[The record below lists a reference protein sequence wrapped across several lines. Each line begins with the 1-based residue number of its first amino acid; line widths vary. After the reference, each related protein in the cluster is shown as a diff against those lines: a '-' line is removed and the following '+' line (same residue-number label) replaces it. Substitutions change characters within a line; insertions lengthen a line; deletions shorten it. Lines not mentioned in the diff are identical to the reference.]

1 VEPLPL
7 LNHEISFIRQ
17 QICRNL
23 GITHLFTNRI
33 VSAPMHYL
41 LMPSATAAFPMNE
54 DQISSSMQAREGELV
69 SNASDREDCVAS
81 LLAAAPG
88 IKTLSGLIA
97 IDPQELS
104 PSARIDY
111 LAALERQS
119 SWLQAAMQ
127 RAIVAVAG
135 ISEGKSDGPFTG
147 VDEAEREDVSSA
159 LRLSAGTAQMRIDV
173 ARTLVNHLPNT
184 CSALATGELSAA
196 HATVIAKE
204 TAAAIRDG
212 LSEFAIFSI
221 EEKAIAH
228 AEFHTPSQVA
238 QQVRSAIAKF
248 APATFEEVVEKAR
261 DSRRV
266 SCYNDVDG
274 MSTVV
279 AILPAADAQTVMKAI
294 EAFII
299 KGSAAWEI
307 SNDSKSSE
315 SKTSGSHSASS
326 NTSGSNTSGSNT
338 SGSNTSGSNTSG
350 SKNSDTRSADMKRAD
365 ALTSLAGFALAA
377 SSEDVALHRRP
388 ITVNVTIDLPTLL
401 GLSENPGQLAGYGAI
416 PASVARALASDGKWK
431 RFITD
436 PQTGAL
442 LDYGRETYQPP
453 QALID
458 FLIARDRTCRFPGCR
473 RSAALSDL
481 DHAQSWEEGGTTSLD
496 NLGALCRR
504 HHLLKTHGGWGI
516 ESRADGSCTW
526 TSPLGKIYQTPARS
540 MAETV

>member
-1 VEPLPL
+1 
-7 LNHEISFIRQ
+7 
-17 QICRNL
+17 
-23 GITHLFTNRI
+23 
-33 VSAPMHYL
+33 
-41 LMPSATAAFPMNE
+41 MPSITAAFPMNE
-54 DQISSSMQAREGELV
+54 DPISSSSSAREDQLTPT
-69 SNASDREDCVAS
+69 ASDREDSVAT

-88 IKTLSGLIA
+88 IKTLGGLIA

-104 PSARIDY
+104 PAARIDY

-221 EEKAIAH
+221 EQKAIAH

-261 DSRRV
+261 DCRRV
-266 SCYNDVDG
+266 SCYNDIDG

-299 KGSAAWEI
+299 KGSTELNI
-307 SNDSKSSE
+307 SVDSPVSD
-315 SKTSGSHSASS
+315 TPV
-326 NTSGSNTSGSNT
+326 
-338 SGSNTSGSNTSG
+338 
-350 SKNSDTRSADMKRAD
+350 SDTRNADMKRAD
-365 ALTSLAGFALAA
+365 ALTAIAGFALAA
-377 SSEDVALHRRP
+377 SSEEVALHRRP

-540 MAETV
+540 IAETV

>member
-1 VEPLPL
+1 
-7 LNHEISFIRQ
+7 
-17 QICRNL
+17 
-23 GITHLFTNRI
+23 
-33 VSAPMHYL
+33 
-41 LMPSATAAFPMNE
+41 MPSATAATPMNE
-54 DQISSSMQAREGELV
+54 DHVSSSAHAGESEFV
-69 SNASDREDCVAS
+69 SSSSDREDCVAS
-81 LLAAAPG
+81 LLAATPG

-104 PSARIDY
+104 PGARIDY

-307 SNDSKSSE
+307 SNDS
-315 SKTSGSHSASS
+315 
-326 NTSGSNTSGSNT
+326 NTSGL
-338 SGSNTSGSNTSG
+338 NTSG

>member
-1 VEPLPL
+1 MTSV
-7 LNHEISFIRQ
+7 N
-17 QICRNL
+17 
-23 GITHLFTNRI
+23 
-33 VSAPMHYL
+33 
-41 LMPSATAAFPMNE
+41 AARPMNE
-54 DQISSSMQAREGELV
+54 DRISSSA
-69 SNASDREDCVAS
+69 NDREVRISSSANDREVRISSSPLDREEHVAT

-88 IKTLSGLIA
+88 IKTLGGLIL

-104 PSARIDY
+104 PAARIDY

-135 ISEGKSDGPFTG
+135 IHEGKSDGPFAG
-147 VDEAEREDVSSA
+147 VDEAEREDISSA

-196 HATVIAKE
+196 HATVIARE

-238 QQVRSAIAKF
+238 LQVRSAIAKF

-279 AILPAADAQTVMKAI
+279 AILPAEDAQTVMKAI
-294 EAFII
+294 EAFIVKGASAI
-299 KGSAAWEI
+299 KI
-307 SNDSKSSE
+307 S
-315 SKTSGSHSASS
+315 SGLSDAGD
-326 NTSGSNTSGSNT
+326 TDAD
-338 SGSNTSGSNTSG
+338 
-350 SKNSDTRSADMKRAD
+350 NSDARSADMKRADAGNSDGRSADMKRAD

-377 SSEDVALHRRP
+377 SSQDIELHRRP

-416 PASVARALASDGKWK
+416 PASVARTLASDGKWK

-481 DHAQSWEEGGTTSLD
+481 DHAQSWDEGGTTSLD

-504 HHLLKTHGGWGI
+504 HHVLKTHGGWNI

-540 MAETV
+540 ISETV

>member
-1 VEPLPL
+1 
-7 LNHEISFIRQ
+7 
-17 QICRNL
+17 
-23 GITHLFTNRI
+23 
-33 VSAPMHYL
+33 MHYL
-41 LMPSATAAFPMNE
+41 PMPSATAAIPMNE
-54 DQISSSMQAREGELV
+54 DHFSSSNHAREDQT
-69 SNASDREDCVAS
+69 SSSDREDCVAT

-88 IKTLSGLIA
+88 IKTLGELIA
-97 IDPQELS
+97 INPQELS

-221 EEKAIAH
+221 EQKAIAH

-261 DSRRV
+261 DCRRV
-266 SCYNDVDG
+266 SCYNDIDG

-299 KGSAAWEI
+299 KGSLEWDI
-307 SNDSKSSE
+307 TKDLNTSD
-315 SKTSGSHSASS
+315 SKTSSSHRVGSGH
-326 NTSGSNTSGSNT
+326 SGSNTSGSNT
-338 SGSNTSGSNTSG
+338 SGSNTSGSNTSD
-350 SKNSDTRSADMKRAD
+350 SRSADMKRAD
-365 ALTSLAGFALAA
+365 ALTAIAGFALAA

-540 MAETV
+540 IAETV

>member
-1 VEPLPL
+1 
-7 LNHEISFIRQ
+7 
-17 QICRNL
+17 
-23 GITHLFTNRI
+23 
-33 VSAPMHYL
+33 
-41 LMPSATAAFPMNE
+41 MPSATAAIPMNE
-54 DQISSSMQAREGELV
+54 DHFASSNYAREDQT
-69 SNASDREDCVAS
+69 STFDREDRVAT
-81 LLAAAPG
+81 LLTAAPG
-88 IKTLSGLIA
+88 IKTLGELIA

-104 PSARIDY
+104 ASARIDY

-159 LRLSAGTAQMRIDV
+159 LRLSAGTAQIRIDV

-221 EEKAIAH
+221 EQKAIAH

-238 QQVRSAIAKF
+238 QQVRSSIAKF

-261 DSRRV
+261 DCRRV
-266 SCYNDVDG
+266 SCYNDIDG

-299 KGSAAWEI
+299 KGSLEWDI
-307 SNDSKSSE
+307 TNDLNSSE
-315 SKTSGSHSASS
+315 SKTSGSHRAGSGHSGSSKSAT
-326 NTSGSNTSGSNT
+326 NTPGSNTSDS
-338 SGSNTSGSNTSG
+338 
-350 SKNSDTRSADMKRAD
+350 RSADMKRAD
-365 ALTSLAGFALAA
+365 ALTAIAGFALAA

>member
-1 VEPLPL
+1 
-7 LNHEISFIRQ
+7 
-17 QICRNL
+17 
-23 GITHLFTNRI
+23 
-33 VSAPMHYL
+33 
-41 LMPSATAAFPMNE
+41 MPSATAAIPMNE
-54 DQISSSMQAREGELV
+54 DHNSSSTHAREGHLALTV
-69 SNASDREDCVAS
+69 SSREDCVAT

-88 IKTLSGLIA
+88 IKTLGGLIA
-97 IDPQELS
+97 IDPQDLS
-104 PSARIDY
+104 PAARIDY

-196 HATVIAKE
+196 HATVIARE

-238 QQVRSAIAKF
+238 LQVRNAIAKF

-279 AILPAADAQTVMKAI
+279 AILPAEDAQTVMKAI

-299 KGSAAWEI
+299 KGSSEFKI
-307 SNDSKSSE
+307 SGDSPISDARNKSDRNDDSCDVAG
-315 SKTSGSHSASS
+315 KTSDSRNSDSR
-326 NTSGSNTSGSNT
+326 
-338 SGSNTSGSNTSG
+338 
-350 SKNSDTRSADMKRAD
+350 NSDTRSADMKRAD

-504 HHLLKTHGGWGI
+504 HHQLKTHGGWSI
-516 ESRADGSCTW
+516 ESRSDGSCTW

-540 MAETV
+540 IAESV

>member
-1 VEPLPL
+1 
-7 LNHEISFIRQ
+7 
-17 QICRNL
+17 
-23 GITHLFTNRI
+23 
-33 VSAPMHYL
+33 
-41 LMPSATAAFPMNE
+41 MNE
-54 DQISSSMQAREGELV
+54 DHNSSSTHVREGHLALSISS
-69 SNASDREDCVAS
+69 REDCVAT

-88 IKTLSGLIA
+88 IKTLGGLIA
-97 IDPQELS
+97 IDPQDLS
-104 PSARIDY
+104 PAARIDY

-196 HATVIAKE
+196 HATVIARE

-238 QQVRSAIAKF
+238 QQVRSSIAKF

-307 SNDSKSSE
+307 SNDS
-315 SKTSGSHSASS
+315 
-326 NTSGSNTSGSNT
+326 NTSGLNTSGLNT
-338 SGSNTSGSNTSG
+338 SGP
-350 SKNSDTRSADMKRAD
+350 KNSDTRSADMKRAD

>member
-1 VEPLPL
+1 
-7 LNHEISFIRQ
+7 
-17 QICRNL
+17 
-23 GITHLFTNRI
+23 
-33 VSAPMHYL
+33 
-41 LMPSATAAFPMNE
+41 MPSATAATPMNE
-54 DQISSSMQAREGELV
+54 DHVSSSAHARESEFV
-69 SNASDREDCVAS
+69 SSSSDREDCVAS
-81 LLAAAPG
+81 LLAATPG

-307 SNDSKSSE
+307 SNDS
-315 SKTSGSHSASS
+315 
-326 NTSGSNTSGSNT
+326 NTSGL
-338 SGSNTSGSNTSG
+338 NTSG

-504 HHLLKTHGGWGI
+504 HHLLKTHGGWAI

>member
-1 VEPLPL
+1 MHSTTSTRSSENVVADL
-7 LNHEISFIRQ
+7 L
-17 QICRNL
+17 
-23 GITHLFTNRI
+23 
-33 VSAPMHYL
+33 V
-41 LMPSATAAFPMNE
+41 
-54 DQISSSMQAREGELV
+54 
-69 SNASDREDCVAS
+69 
-81 LLAAAPG
+81 AAPG
-88 IKTLSGLIA
+88 ITTLAGLIA
-97 IDPQELS
+97 INPHDLPAA
-104 PSARIDY
+104 ARVDY

-135 ISEGKSDGPFTG
+135 VEAGQSDGPFNG

-221 EEKAIAH
+221 EQKAIAH

-238 QQVRSAIAKF
+238 HQVRGAIAKF
-248 APATFEEVVEKAR
+248 APATFEETVEKAR
-261 DSRRV
+261 DTRRV
-266 SCYNDVDG
+266 SCYNDIDG

-279 AILPAADAQTVMKAI
+279 AILPAEDAQTVMKAI

-299 KGSAAWEI
+299 KGSNVFNLSSA
-307 SNDSKSSE
+307 DSDVVAH
-315 SKTSGSHSASS
+315 GSDAQ
-326 NTSGSNTSGSNT
+326 GSDAQGSDARGT
-338 SGSNTSGSNTSG
+338 DARGTDARGTDS
-350 SKNSDTRSADMKRAD
+350 RSADMKRAD
-365 ALTSLAGFALAA
+365 ALTALAGFALAA

-388 ITVNVTIDLPTLL
+388 ITVNVTIDLSTLL
-401 GLSENPGQLAGYGAI
+401 GLNENPGQLAGYGAI

-442 LDYGRETYQPP
+442 LDYGRETYSPP

-504 HHLLKTHGGWGI
+504 HHLLKTHGGWSI

-540 MAETV
+540 MVETV

>member
-1 VEPLPL
+1 
-7 LNHEISFIRQ
+7 
-17 QICRNL
+17 
-23 GITHLFTNRI
+23 
-33 VSAPMHYL
+33 
-41 LMPSATAAFPMNE
+41 MNE
-54 DQISSSMQAREGELV
+54 NHISSSAQAIEKKLV
-69 SNASDREDCVAS
+69 SSASDREDCVAT

-88 IKTLSGLIA
+88 IKTLGGLIA

-104 PSARIDY
+104 PAARIDY

-221 EEKAIAH
+221 EQKAIAH

-261 DSRRV
+261 DCRRV
-266 SCYNDVDG
+266 SCYNDIDG

-299 KGSAAWEI
+299 KGTLEWETR
-307 SNDSKSSE
+307 SE
-315 SKTSGSHSASS
+315 SEKFDS
-326 NTSGSNTSGSNT
+326 NSM
-338 SGSNTSGSNTSG
+338 
-350 SKNSDTRSADMKRAD
+350 NSDNSDVRSTESNNSDSRSTASKYSDSRSADMKRAD
-365 ALTSLAGFALAA
+365 ALTAIAGFALAA

-540 MAETV
+540 IAETV